1 MDRDI
6 NLDNERIT
14 TNCWFCGA
22 EMIWG
27 GDNSFE
33 DFGFD
38 GEGIVANLSCPNCG
52 AYAEFSIRTDEED

>member
-1 MDRDI
+1 MGD
-6 NLDNERIT
+6 EM

-33 DFGFD
+33 DFGLP
-38 GEGIVANLSCPNCG
+38 GEGVVANLSCPNCN
-52 AYAEFSIRTDEED
+52 ATAEYFTEVKEWGE

>member
-1 MDRDI
+1 MYKTR
-6 NLDNERIT
+6 
-14 TNCWFCGA
+14 CWFCGA